1 MREDTPE
8 ATPCFIHRQSARY
21 HHPTGGSGSKRSPQ
35 SKRRRPHRAD
45 LPLADANDL
54 ALRHRDNARA
64 VAANFYRRTGYPM
77 EDLEQTA
84 MVCIILEARRYEPD
98 RGGFRP
104 FARRYAYGEVQHF
117 LRVRAFRSRCPQ
129 SWRAMH
135 AMGRKLQ
142 GVGVASGAVA
152 QVLGVDEGRWEEIE
166 RTCGVGVV
174 PLGPIEPL

>member
-104 FARRYAYGEVQHF
+104 FARRYANGEVQHF
-117 LRVRAFRSRCPQ
+117 LRVRGFQIKVPPKLAGDACHG
-129 SWRAMH
+129 AK
-135 AMGRKLQ
+135 AAGRWCCQ
-142 GVGVASGAVA
+142 RGGGPGVGG
-152 QVLGVDEGRWEEIE
+152 G
-166 RTCGVGVV
+166 
-174 PLGPIEPL
+174 